1 MRDRLAMSCRY
12 PARLPSRNQHRQ
24 GLASLNARMNVLS
37 RMSRQFTGCGPSNF
51 LYSDS
56 DTRFIH
62 TDQGHQDISDSMGSP
77 ALQFFECYSNEILDL
92 VCEIE
97 PPKIESIDYEILV
110 ASDEDDHR
118 LKLLYGN
125 VK

>member
-1 MRDRLAMSCRY
+1 M
-12 PARLPSRNQHRQ
+12 
-24 GLASLNARMNVLS
+24 GL
-37 RMSRQFTGCGPSNF
+37 
-51 LYSDS
+51 
-56 DTRFIH
+56 
-62 TDQGHQDISDSMGSP
+62 P
-77 ALQFFECYSNEILDL
+77 ALQFFECYSNEILDF

-110 ASDEDDHR
+110 DSDEHDHR